1 MSANFSPMSQYALD
15 NPGASLLLI
24 TLPLLVLSEHKS
36 RSHIGTGLFKI
47 LSSVAFLSHPLLLPS
62 VEWTP
67 YRYLITTGLLFSLA
81 GDFFLIPSRDEF
93 YNLPS
98 TKSSQHNSHAKGEAQ
113 GSDISLSF
121 QLGVVAFAIAH
132 VAYTVAF
139 FKNSAEVSWI
149 IFATTFVAT
158 VGIAKWLGV
167 IYPPSQFSTIGNVLD
182 LVIESEMKPLVTV
195 YAVIIS
201 SMFSAAAST
210 IPLDSSLNALYQRV
224 LGAGMFVLS
233 DVFVAKDAFGRG
245 SVRRNRGWIWI
256 TVGYGLYFGG
266 SLLSLLRWTLNVIS
280 WRVERGMAESGS
292 GVHGMMNI
300 TL

>member
-1 MSANFSPMSQYALD
+1 MAQYALS

-62 VEWTP
+62 MEWTP
-67 YRYLITTGLLFSLA
+67 YRSLMTTGLLFSLA

-98 TKSSQHNSHAKGEAQ
+98 IKPTSPQHNSSTQGKAKGETQ
-113 GSDISLSF
+113 GSNISLSF

-139 FKNSAEVSWI
+139 FKHSAEVSWTS
-149 IFATTFVAT
+149 FATTFVAT
-158 VGIAKWLGV
+158 IAIAKWLGV
-167 IYPPSQFSTIGNVLD
+167 IYPPSRFSATTNVLD
-182 LVIESEMKPLVTV
+182 LVIGSDMKPLVTV
-195 YAVIIS
+195 YAVVIS
-201 SMFSAAAST
+201 SMFSVAAST
-210 IPLDSSLNALYQRV
+210 VPLDSSVDALYQRV

-245 SVRRNRGWIWI
+245 SVRRNRGWIWM
-256 TVGYGLYFGG
+256 TVGYGLYFWGQF
-266 SLLSLLRWTLNVIS
+266 VIAAT
-280 WRVERGMAESGS
+280 VDA
-292 GVHGMMNI
+292 
-300 TL
+300 